1 MLWAAH
7 PPSTPA
13 FLFRSAAQKE
23 LRSSRAADRQTNI
36 MIDTHTHLY
45 SEEFNEDRTEVIGR
59 ALKKGV
65 SKFYLPAIDSETHE
79 KMLTLESEYPG
90 QIFAMMGLHP
100 CYVKPESW
108 EKELKIVED
117 YLNQRSFP
125 AIGEIGIDLY
135 WDKCTL
141 DIQVKAFEQ
150 QIDWAIQKDLPIV
163 IHTRESFDEVF
174 EVLERKKHQKLR
186 GIFHCFSGNL
196 EQAKH
201 AVDLNFLLGIGGVVT
216 FKNGKID
223 QFLHEIPLDKI
234 VLETDSPYLA
244 PVPHRGKR
252 NESSYLDLVAG
263 KLVNIYGKDFSEIDR
278 ITTEN
283 AERLFSKK

>member
-1 MLWAAH
+1 
-7 PPSTPA
+7 
-13 FLFRSAAQKE
+13 
-23 LRSSRAADRQTNI
+23 

-45 SEEFNEDRTEVIGR
+45 AEEFDEDRTEAIQR
-59 ALKKGV
+59 ALSKGITE
-65 SKFYLPAIDSETHE
+65 FYLPAIDSESHE
-79 KMLTLESEYPG
+79 KMLQLEAAYPK

-100 CYVKPESW
+100 CYVKPEIW
-108 EKELKIVED
+108 EKELKIVKG
-117 YLNQRSFP
+117 YLDQRDFP

-135 WDKCTL
+135 WDKTTL
-141 DIQVKAFEQ
+141 DIQIKAFEQ
-150 QIDWAIQKDLPIV
+150 QIDWAIEKDLPIV
-163 IHTRESFDEVF
+163 IHTRESFDETF
-174 EVLERKKHQKLR
+174 EVLERKKHLKLR

-201 AVDLNFLLGIGGVVT
+201 AIDLNFILGIGGVVT

-223 QFLHEIPLDKI
+223 QFLNEIPLDKI

-263 KLVNIYGKDFSEIDR
+263 KLVDIYKTDFLEIDR

-283 AERLFSKK
+283 AKKLFVQI

>member
-1 MLWAAH
+1 
-7 PPSTPA
+7 
-13 FLFRSAAQKE
+13 
-23 LRSSRAADRQTNI
+23 

-45 SEEFNEDRTEVIGR
+45 SEEFDEDRKEMIER
-59 ALKKGV
+59 ATAKGV
-65 SKFYLPAIDSETHE
+65 TKFYLPAIDSTTHDQMLALE
-79 KMLTLESEYPG
+79 KEYPN
-90 QIFAMMGLHP
+90 QIFSMMGLHP
-100 CYVKPESW
+100 CYVKPETW
-108 EKELKIVED
+108 KNELQIVEN
-117 YLNQRSFP
+117 YLHQRSFP

-135 WDKCTL
+135 WDKTTL
-141 DIQVKAFEQ
+141 DIQIKAFEQ
-150 QIDWAIQKDLPIV
+150 QIDWAIEMDLPIV

-174 EVLERKKHQKLR
+174 EVLERKKHPKLR

-196 EQAKH
+196 DQAKH
-201 AVDLNFLLGIGGVVT
+201 AVNLNFLLGIGGVVT

-252 NESSYLDLVAG
+252 NESSYLDLVAE
-263 KLVNIYGKDFSEIDR
+263 KIVKINGKDFSEIDR

-283 AERLFSKK
+283 AERLF

>member
-1 MLWAAH
+1 
-7 PPSTPA
+7 
-13 FLFRSAAQKE
+13 
-23 LRSSRAADRQTNI
+23 

-45 SEEFNEDRTEVIGR
+45 SEEFDEDRKEAIQRAIDKGITE
-59 ALKKGV
+59 
-65 SKFYLPAIDSETHE
+65 FYLPAIDSESHE
-79 KMLTLESEYPG
+79 KMLTLETEYPG
-90 QIFAMMGLHP
+90 QIFSMMGLHP

-108 EKELKIVED
+108 EKELEIVKN
-117 YLNQRSFP
+117 YLDQRVFP

-135 WDKCTL
+135 WDKTTL

-150 QIDWAIQKDLPIV
+150 QIDWAIEKDLPIV
-163 IHTRESFDEVF
+163 IHTRESFEETF
-174 EVLERKKHQKLR
+174 EVLERKRHPKLR
-186 GIFHCFSGNL
+186 GIFHCFSGDL
-196 EQAKH
+196 QQALH
-201 AVDLNFLLGIGGVVT
+201 AIDLNFILGIGGVVT

-223 QFLHEIPLDKI
+223 RFLNEIPLDKI

-263 KLVNIYGKDFSEIDR
+263 KLVDIYGKDFKEIDR

-283 AERLFSKK
+283 AKKIFLQ

>member
-1 MLWAAH
+1 
-7 PPSTPA
+7 
-13 FLFRSAAQKE
+13 
-23 LRSSRAADRQTNI
+23 

-45 SEEFNEDRTEVIGR
+45 AEEFDEDRKETIQR
-59 ALKKGV
+59 ALDKGITE
-65 SKFYLPAIDSETHE
+65 FYLPAIDSESHE
-79 KMLTLESEYPG
+79 KMLQLETEYPG
-90 QIFAMMGLHP
+90 QVHSMMGLHP
-100 CYVKPESW
+100 CYVKPDSW
-108 EKELKIVED
+108 EKELDIVKK
-117 YLNQRSFP
+117 YLDQKHFP
-125 AIGEIGIDLY
+125 AVGEIGIDLY
-135 WDKCTL
+135 WDKTTL

-150 QIDWAIQKDLPIV
+150 QIDWAIEKDLPIV
-163 IHTRESFDEVF
+163 IHTRDSFDETF
-174 EVLERKKHQKLR
+174 EVLERKKHPKLR

-196 EQAKH
+196 EQAKQ
-201 AVDLNFLLGIGGVVT
+201 AIDLNFILGIGGVVT

-263 KLVNIYGKDFSEIDR
+263 KLVNIYGKDFTEIDR

-283 AERLFSKK
+283 AKNLFR

>member
-1 MLWAAH
+1 
-7 PPSTPA
+7 
-13 FLFRSAAQKE
+13 
-23 LRSSRAADRQTNI
+23 

-45 SEEFNEDRTEVIGR
+45 AEEFDEDRKEAIQR
-59 ALKKGV
+59 ALDKGI
-65 SKFYLPAIDSETHE
+65 SEFYLPAIDSESHE
-79 KMLTLESEYPG
+79 KMLNLETEYPG
-90 QIFAMMGLHP
+90 QIFSMMGLHP

-108 EKELKIVED
+108 ENELEIVKN
-117 YLNQRSFP
+117 YLDDRHFP

-135 WDKCTL
+135 WDKTTL

-150 QIDWAIQKDLPIV
+150 QIDWAIEKDLPIV
-163 IHTRESFDEVF
+163 IHTRESFEETF
-174 EVLERKKHQKLR
+174 EVLERKKHPKLR

-196 EQAKH
+196 EQAQH
-201 AVDLNFLLGIGGVVT
+201 AIDLNFILGIGGVVT

-223 QFLHEIPLDKI
+223 QFLSEVPLDKI

-244 PVPHRGKR
+244 PVPYRGKR

-263 KLVNIYGKDFSEIDR
+263 KLVDIYGIDFTEIDR

-283 AERLFSKK
+283 AKKLFQ